1 MNNETYTVI
10 NEIYRKSGYLDKY
23 GGSLWVTVI
32 LLLVFFIIIS
42 YYHVYNNLQPIKADW
57 ANNVVIPE

>member
-32 LLLVFFIIIS
+32 LLLVFFI
-42 YYHVYNNLQPIKADW
+42 VYI
-57 ANNVVIPE
+57 